1 MKKDQAHAGFAAT
14 AGTVK
19 ASGVFRKM
27 KISARLMLIAAV
39 LLSAMMAVGFA
50 GYTGMSQMRTSMAS
64 IYNDRV
70 VPLRQLKILSD
81 TYAVQVV
88 DTAHKARAGDITFAQ
103 ALDNIARAEETIA
116 QEWSAY
122 TATKLTEKEARL
134 VAEAEA
140 LMGAADKVK
149 ADLKRLLS
157 SNDMPGLVRF
167 VGAGLY
173 TNIDP
178 LTEKIAE
185 LIELQLSV
193 ALSDFNASESLFKT
207 LTVFMAGLFVLALG
221 GGLAFSMWISKGI
234 SRPVQA
240 LTGAMGKLANGDLE
254 IDIPET
260 PFEDEVREMAG
271 ALTIFKSNAI
281 EQARLEQQ
289 EKENLA
295 QRERRAERMQN
306 LVTSFSTRIN
316 EIVQAVAGG
325 STELRNSATSLT
337 ATAEQA
343 TQQSGAVAAATEEA
357 SSNVQTVA
365 TAAEELDSSIREIA
379 RQIAESN
386 TITSQAAS
394 QSQSTSVQMRK
405 LSAAAAKIDEVMTL
419 INDIASQTNLLAL
432 NATIEAARAGEAG
445 KGFAVVAAEV
455 KELANQTAKATEDIA
470 GQIAAIQQETDSS
483 VTAIEGISETV
494 SRLSEISAAISA
506 SVEQQGGATSEI
518 ARNCQEVSHATGE
531 IASNVSGVNEAA
543 QHTGAASAQLLTA
556 SDELSEQSEVLRKEV
571 DSFIADI
578 QAA

>member
-1 MKKDQAHAGFAAT
+1 MKKDQAHAGFAAP
-14 AGTVK
+14 AGKVK
-19 ASGVFRKM
+19 ASGVFKKA

-103 ALDNIARAEETIA
+103 ALDNIAQAKETIA

-140 LMGAADKVK
+140 LMGAADKVV

-193 ALSDFNASESLFKT
+193 ALNDFHASEALFET
-207 LTVFMAGLFVLALG
+207 LTVFMAGLFVVALG

-494 SRLSEISAAISA
+494 RRLSEISSAISA
-506 SVEQQGGATSEI
+506 SVEQQGAATSEI

-543 QHTGAASAQLLTA
+543 QHTGAASEQLLTA
-556 SDELSEQSEVLRKEV
+556 SDELSKQSEVLRREV